1 MKHNN
6 LLARVVVNTV
16 RQLVSDSL
24 KARHLIITT
33 FAHAQTFD
41 CCILWE
47 WGLFC
52 GYTASA
58 VSFSNAWG
66 GGNRRESHISP
77 LPAYMG
83 VLLSPSPTTL
93 NPSTSISYTV
103 KLSNL
108 VSKACWSDAPTVTMN
123 ELVTVVCSRDTS
135 TGL

>member
-1 MKHNN
+1 M
-6 LLARVVVNTV
+6 VVNTV

-66 GGNRRESHISP
+66 GSNRRESRISP
-77 LPAYMG
+77 
-83 VLLSPSPTTL
+83 PTCIYGSASRPVSNHIEPQHL
-93 NPSTSISYTV
+93 
-103 KLSNL
+103 NL
-108 VSKACWSDAPTVTMN
+108 VYSEAV
-123 ELVTVVCSRDTS
+123 
-135 TGL
+135 